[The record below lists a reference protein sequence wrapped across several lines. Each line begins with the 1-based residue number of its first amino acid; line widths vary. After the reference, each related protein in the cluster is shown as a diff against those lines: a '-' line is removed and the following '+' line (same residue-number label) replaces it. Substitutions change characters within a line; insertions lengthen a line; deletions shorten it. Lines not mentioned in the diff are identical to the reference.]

1 MSELELI
8 IALFNAGFTGRT
20 YKPLTGREGP
30 GFEYKLLRHGKP
42 VATVTNW
49 GDGGPTDERWT
60 NEFAAHEFGQ
70 LIKRMPKFVSKYGEL
85 TMTEELALGLLAEAV
100 NAKRSFKKK
109 TVFYADGEYMAANAL
124 PSPTV
129 VQWVSSKHPG
139 AVLLNDHPAFQ

>member
-42 VATVTNW
+42 VATVTDW
-49 GDGGPTDERWT
+49 GDGGPTDVHWMS
-60 NEFAAHEFGQ
+60 EFAAHEFGQ
-70 LIKRMPKFVSKYGEL
+70 LIKRMPKFASKYGEL

-100 NAKRSFKKK
+100 NAKRSFKRK
-109 TVFYADGEYMAANAL
+109 TVFYVEGEYMAANAL
-124 PSPTV
+124 PSTTV

>member
-8 IALFNAGFTGRT
+8 IALFNAWFTGRT
-20 YKPLTGREGP
+20 YKPMRGREGP

-42 VATVTNW
+42 VATVTDW
-49 GDGGPTDERWT
+49 GDGGGAEAHWT
-60 NEFAAHEFGQ
+60 NEFVAHDFNQ
-70 LIKRMPKFVSKYGEL
+70 LVKAMPKFSSKYGEL
-85 TMTEELALGLLAEAV
+85 TMNEELALDLFSESV
-100 NAKRSFKKK
+100 NAKRLFKKK
-109 TVFYADGEYMAANAL
+109 TVIYADGEYLSVNAL